1 MLKNSRKEK
10 VHLDE
15 EKDKEKTKKEELCH
29 FLLSL
34 VLKVYMQQVKRETP
48 IWLFTCTRLNFLLI
62 LTVKTSRCVF
72 VYFFDVQPSWF
83 AFLRKKI
90 VNSSSTRRTQLL
102 PQ

>member
-1 MLKNSRKEK
+1 MMLKNSREEK

-48 IWLFTCTRLNFLLI
+48 I
-62 LTVKTSRCVF
+62 
-72 VYFFDVQPSWF
+72 
-83 AFLRKKI
+83 
-90 VNSSSTRRTQLL
+90 
-102 PQ
+102 